1 VNDALRRLGWRLGDA
16 FFPPGRPVN
25 GWALGGRA
33 VTLAVVTADGWWFFR
48 VPLREIGENP
58 KFIHG
63 VLLVFHEAGHV
74 IFGLCGNEFLRV
86 AGGTLGQLL
95 MPLALLVAFR
105 CANRDAFGAALS
117 AWLLGVS
124 LADCTPCINDARSLA
139 LVLRGGAEAAT
150 P

>member
-1 VNDALRRLGWRLGDA
+1 MNDALRRLGWRLGDA

-33 VTLAVVTADGWWFFR
+33 VTLAVVAADGWWFFR

-58 KFIHG
+58 KFIRG

-105 CANRDAFGAALS
+105 
-117 AWLLGVS
+117 
-124 LADCTPCINDARSLA
+124 
-139 LVLRGGAEAAT
+139 
-150 P
+150 